1 MLFCLVVGVALA
13 VGVYAIRDPNG
24 MNLGCP
30 GGRLGADC
38 GRCRAVLLGLGIR
51 AQRREARRALFV
63 AGLGAG
69 AVALMML
76 GTVALLLS
84 FNQT

>member
-24 MNLGCP
+24 MNLA
-30 GGRLGADC
+30 GRLGADC

>member
-24 MNLGCP
+24 MNLGLP
-30 GGRLGADC
+30 WPAVSELIAAAA
-38 GRCRAVLLGLGIR
+38 AVLLGLGIR
-51 AQRREARRALFV
+51 AQRREVRRALFV